1 MTLFISGHLD
11 VSPEEFARYYAPHLT
26 EAHQKGARFVV
37 GDARGADTLAQ
48 AFLRDLD
55 AEVVVYHL
63 FEQPR
68 NNVGNFPK
76 HGGFSSENARD
87 AAMTA
92 ASESDIAWIRPGR
105 EKSGTARNLARRIA
119 KK

>member
-11 VSPEEFARYYAPHLT
+11 VSPEEFTRYYAPHLT

-68 NNVGNFPK
+68 NN
-76 HGGFSSENARD
+76 GFSSENARD

-92 ASESDIAWIRPGR
+92 ASEGDIAWIRPGR